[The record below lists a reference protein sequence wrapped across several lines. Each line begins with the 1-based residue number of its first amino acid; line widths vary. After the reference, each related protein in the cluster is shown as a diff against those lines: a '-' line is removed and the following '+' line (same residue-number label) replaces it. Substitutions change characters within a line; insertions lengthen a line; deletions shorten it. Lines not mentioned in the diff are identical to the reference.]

1 VERWVRNETD
11 AQKAKS
17 YRLRAA
23 RIKQLA
29 KRMPDKRDQRALLGI
44 ATHFLQQADELELAP
59 TLRENAGN
67 SEGRSS
73 SLRQVAAL
81 GSTVLDHCAID

>member
-1 VERWVRNETD
+1 M
-11 AQKAKS
+11 
-17 YRLRAA
+17 RAA

-59 TLRENAGN
+59 TLRENAQN
-67 SEGRSS
+67 TEGHS

-81 GSTVLDHCAID
+81 GSTVLDHCGID